1 MYWASPLCQG
11 YGNKE
16 NIVPALEEKS
26 RWDEKRKDEPSYRGL
41 GGVGPVAGCVQMVI
55 NGKPFKWRNASWHQP
70 VIYKKDKT
78 IEENNLLIA
87 FLMKNRRVH
96 LIFLVLKICNFYS
109 IGISQKIQETKN
121 FLFDFFSLVKKII
134 KWMIQKARQVFSSAI
149 KPTPTLL
156 VWSEGWAPAAE
167 TTQAASWFACTEHLS
182 NKGLKH
188 LLFVSNAAFCC
199 G

>member
-41 GGVGPVAGCVQMVI
+41 GGVGLVAGCVQMVI
-55 NGKPFKWRNASWHQP
+55 NGKLFKWRNASWHQP

-78 IEENNLLIA
+78 VEENNLLIV

-109 IGISQKIQETKN
+109 IDISQEKIQETI
-121 FLFDFFSLVKKII
+121 FFS
-134 KWMIQKARQVFSSAI
+134 A
-149 KPTPTLL
+149 
-156 VWSEGWAPAAE
+156 
-167 TTQAASWFACTEHLS
+167 WF
-182 NKGLKH
+182 
-188 LLFVSNAAFCC
+188 LLFSYIYIVNDTESKASLQFCNKINHYLVSVKWGMSPSCRDNTGWELICLHRAHIQ
-199 G
+199 